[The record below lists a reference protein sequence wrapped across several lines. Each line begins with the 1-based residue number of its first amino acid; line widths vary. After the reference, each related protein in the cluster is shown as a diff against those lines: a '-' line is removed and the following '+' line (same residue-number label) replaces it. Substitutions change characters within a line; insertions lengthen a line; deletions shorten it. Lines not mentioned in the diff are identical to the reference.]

1 MIGIYLSPP
10 KAMEKNSIMGKEWD
24 NRALPKVFYSRFEKM
39 KKILSHIL
47 CSPDFFPKEL
57 QDDLQLN
64 PHPYNFLRLFMA
76 LHSHAVPD
84 LSDRVIKRPGMMKV
98 NQTLS
103 QYALL
108 WVNYFVDEANVNG
121 VNYSKFRQYCYY
133 LDGLPQK
140 YSILRKFLEMEF
152 TANHDKVNNIPIS
165 LELRNL
171 PSTIMSLA
179 TIHGVSIA
187 TSTSNIHQ
195 ISDKTVD
202 CDDVNGDDEIKAIN
216 SNKPVSNKTVTFRQ
230 PDRMRLQS
238 NQLVFFHCQV
248 SW

>member
-76 LHSHAVPD
+76 LYSHAVPD
-84 LSDRVIKRPGMMKV
+84 LSDQVIKRPGMMKV

-140 YSILRKFLEMEF
+140 
-152 TANHDKVNNIPIS
+152 
-165 LELRNL
+165 
-171 PSTIMSLA
+171 
-179 TIHGVSIA
+179 
-187 TSTSNIHQ
+187 
-195 ISDKTVD
+195 
-202 CDDVNGDDEIKAIN
+202 
-216 SNKPVSNKTVTFRQ
+216 
-230 PDRMRLQS
+230 
-238 NQLVFFHCQV
+238 
-248 SW
+248 